1 MKKCPYCAELIQD
14 DAIKCRYC
22 GSDLI
27 ERQQNR
33 SQQPYGA
40 PQQPYDP
47 FGANDPFAESPEGKS
62 RGVTALLALFLGTL
76 GVQYFY
82 LGKVGGGL
90 ITILLSCC
98 TCGIWSLLMLVQGI
112 LLPCMNNEEFRRKFV
127 LSQSTL
133 PIF

>member
-27 ERQQNR
+27 ERQQSR
-33 SQQPYGA
+33 PQQPYGA

-112 LLPCMNNEEFRRKFV
+112 LLLCMNNEEFRRKFV